1 MVVIFDVIYQSH
13 CSVLNRK
20 MTRSIS
26 NRPASTD
33 TSKIN
38 ECYSRLN
45 ESDSTCFF
53 QSSLSTIIKLKCETY
68 SAIVCK
74 AEKKPLGVSLEQ

>member
-20 MTRSIS
+20 MTGSIS

-33 TSKIN
+33 ASKIN
-38 ECYSRLN
+38 ACYSRLN
-45 ESDSTCFF
+45 ESDSTRFF
-53 QSSLSTIIKLKCETY
+53 QSSFTIIKLNGEMY
-68 SAIVCK
+68 SAIACK